1 MGKNKEK
8 KCNLKCNTC
17 EYYNKSKDFCK
28 EKEIE
33 NCSKNANIDFSQCDS
48 YLVRENLIMF

>member
-1 MGKNKEK
+1 MKSKEK

-17 EYYNKSKDFCK
+17 EYYNPKKDFCK
-28 EKEIE
+28 EKEIK
-33 NCSKNANIDFSQCDS
+33 NCSKNVHIDFSQCDS

>member
-1 MGKNKEK
+1 MSKSKEK

-17 EYYNKSKDFCK
+17 EYYNKKQDFCK

-33 NCSKNANIDFSQCDS
+33 NCSKNVHIDFSQCDS